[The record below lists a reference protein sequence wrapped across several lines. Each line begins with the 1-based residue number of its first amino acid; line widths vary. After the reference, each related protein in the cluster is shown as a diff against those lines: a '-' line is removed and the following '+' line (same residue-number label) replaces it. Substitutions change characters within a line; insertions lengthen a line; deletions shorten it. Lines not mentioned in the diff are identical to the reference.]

1 MINTMDIQRT
11 GLSEELIKEI
21 STIASKWGV
30 QKVILF
36 GSRSRGDYGRA
47 SDIDL
52 AVSGGDFTQFCLNIE
67 ENAWTL
73 LNFDII
79 NLDDPLEPDFRA
91 MIQKE
96 GVTLYEK
103 I

>member
-1 MINTMDIQRT
+1 MINTMDIQKT

-52 AVSGGDFTQFCLNIE
+52 AVYGGILH
-67 ENAWTL
+67 
-73 LNFDII
+73 NF
-79 NLDDPLEPDFRA
+79 
-91 MIQKE
+91 
-96 GVTLYEK
+96 V
-103 I
+103 

>member
-73 LNFDII
+73 LKFDII
-79 NLDDPLEPDFRA
+79 NLNDPLEPDFRA

>member
-1 MINTMDIQRT
+1 MINTVDIQKT

-73 LNFDII
+73 LKFDII

>member
-1 MINTMDIQRT
+1 MINTVDIQKT

-73 LNFDII
+73 LKFDII
-79 NLDDPLEPDFRA
+79 NLNDSLEPDFRA

>member
-52 AVSGGDFTQFCLNIE
+52 AVSGGDITQFCLNIE

-73 LNFDII
+73 LKFDII

>member
-1 MINTMDIQRT
+1 M
-11 GLSEELIKEI
+11 
-21 STIASKWGV
+21 
-30 QKVILF
+30 
-36 GSRSRGDYGRA
+36 
-47 SDIDL
+47 
-52 AVSGGDFTQFCLNIE
+52 NIE

-73 LNFDII
+73 LKFDII

>member
-73 LNFDII
+73 LKFDIT

>member
-1 MINTMDIQRT
+1 MDIQRT

-67 ENAWTL
+67 ENTWTL
-73 LNFDII
+73 LKFDII
-79 NLDDPLEPDFRA
+79 NLDDPLKSEFRA

>member
-1 MINTMDIQRT
+1 MINTVDIQRT

-67 ENAWTL
+67 ENARTL
-73 LNFDII
+73 LKFDII

>member
-21 STIASKWGV
+21 STIANKWGV

-73 LNFDII
+73 LKFDII

>member
-1 MINTMDIQRT
+1 MINTVDIQKT

-73 LNFDII
+73 LKFDII
-79 NLDDPLEPDFRA
+79 NLNDPLEPDFRA

>member
-73 LNFDII
+73 LKFDII
-79 NLDDPLEPDFRA
+79 NLDDSLEPDFRA

>member
-21 STIASKWGV
+21 STIASKWRV

-73 LNFDII
+73 LKFDII

>member
-1 MINTMDIQRT
+1 MINTVDIQRT

-73 LNFDII
+73 LKFDII

>member
-73 LNFDII
+73 LKFDII
-79 NLDDPLEPDFRA
+79 NLDNPLEPDFRA

-96 GVTLYEK
+96 GITLYEK

>member
-73 LNFDII
+73 LKFDII
-79 NLDDPLEPDFRA
+79 NLDDPLELDFRA

>member
-73 LNFDII
+73 LKFDII
-79 NLDDPLEPDFRA
+79 DLDDPLEPDFRA

>member
-79 NLDDPLEPDFRA
+79 NLDNPLKSEFRA

>member
-1 MINTMDIQRT
+1 MINTVDIQRT
-11 GLSEELIKEI
+11 GLSEDLIKEI

-73 LNFDII
+73 LKFDII

>member
-1 MINTMDIQRT
+1 MDIQRT

-21 STIASKWGV
+21 STIASKWEV

-73 LNFDII
+73 LKFDII

>member
-30 QKVILF
+30 RKVILF

-73 LNFDII
+73 LKFDII
-79 NLDDPLEPDFRA
+79 DLDDPLEPDFRA

>member
-1 MINTMDIQRT
+1 MINTVDIQKT

-79 NLDDPLEPDFRA
+79 NLDNPLKSEFRA

>member
-1 MINTMDIQRT
+1 MNIQRT

-73 LNFDII
+73 LKFDII

>member
-67 ENAWTL
+67 KNAWTL
-73 LNFDII
+73 LKFDII

>member
-73 LNFDII
+73 LKFDII

-96 GVTLYEK
+96 GITLYEK

>member
-1 MINTMDIQRT
+1 MINTVDIQRA

-73 LNFDII
+73 LKFDII